1 MNIVDLCEAVSLS
14 IQSVEK
20 KGKEQERLFALCQ
33 EKFSRA
39 ISSVPD
45 DYRTLTNYG
54 KYFFTLRKFLPPK
67 KISVV

>member
-20 KGKEQERLFALCQ
+20 KGKEQERLFSLCQ
-33 EKFSRA
+33 EKFSSA

-54 KYFFTLRKFLPPK
+54 KVRKMNLW
-67 KISVV
+67 